1 MKQNYA
7 DEIREKLDKA
17 IKAITRERVKY
28 VKNSRVDFVRNRK
41 LTMRGTIDLLLSMSG
56 GSLNKELHRAGIS
69 ATPSAFCQSRAKIS
83 PRAFRDILAK
93 FNRLCDDR
101 KTYRGYHL
109 YAVDGSC
116 INMARNPNLPSY
128 VESGDYNQM
137 HLNTL
142 FDLENKTYTDA
153 VIQPQSRV
161 DEIGAMIDM
170 LKRGNFKGD
179 NLIICDRGYESYNL
193 FAHFM
198 NTPNVD
204 FLCRVKQ
211 NNSAM
216 REIAKLPMME
226 LDRDVSFVITNTQ
239 TREDKE
245 KGYIFV
251 QKESPKRKKGTKK
264 RYSRWDFGSPYLM
277 QFRVVRIML
286 DNGEYETLATSLPR
300 SFGLQELREL
310 YRQRWGVESSYRDVK
325 HSMGLVLLHGKAED
339 FVRQEIYAAM
349 TMYNF
354 CNRICGAVV
363 VEQKPKN
370 VYAYRVNFKMAVY
383 LCREFY
389 RNRRQDGETLM
400 KEISRYTEPVRP
412 GRKDK
417 RNLRPKGF
425 VGFTYRVAA

>member
-1 MKQNYA
+1 
-7 DEIREKLDKA
+7 
-17 IKAITRERVKY
+17 
-28 VKNSRVDFVRNRK
+28 
-41 LTMRGTIDLLLSMSG
+41 MSG
-56 GSLNKELHRAGIS
+56 GPLNKELHRAGVS

-93 FNRLCDDR
+93 FNRLCDDC

-137 HLNTL
+137 HLNAL
-142 FDLENKTYTDA
+142 LDLEGKVYADA
-153 VIQPQSRV
+153 VIQPQSRA
-161 DEIGAMIDM
+161 DEIGAMVDM

-216 REIAKLPMME
+216 REIAKLPMKE

-251 QKESPKRKKGTKK
+251 QKESSKRKKGTKK

-277 QFRVVRIML
+277 KFRVVRILL
-286 DNGEYETLATSLPR
+286 DNGEYVSFACSLPR
-300 SFGLQELREL
+300 KSSDGRGFSPDDIREL
-310 YRQRWGVESSYRDVK
+310 YHRRWGIESSFRELKYTL
-325 HSMGLVLLHGKAED
+325 GLINLHGKFDD
-339 FVRQEIYAAM
+339 FVKQEIYAAM

-363 VEQKPKN
+363 VEQKPAN
-370 VYAYRVNFKMAVY
+370 VYAYRVNFKMAAY
-383 LCREFY
+383 LCQEFY
-389 RNRRQDGETLM
+389 RNRRKDGKGLM
-400 KEISRYTEPVRP
+400 EEISRYTEPVRP
-412 GRKDK
+412 GRMDK